1 MLMNTTSFLASQL
14 RSTLAATVNSTT
26 SLVSSIKSTLR
37 WTATTEESSRHTRLQ
52 QQQQQEQQEHQ
63 EQQRYQQ
70 YQQRKHLQRH
80 VDGDETARAK
90 SSAAYSQEVDVG
102 RGPFLH
108 EQYPSL
114 QPWKNLDRRIKNFG
128 LSMPLSANYTAPRH
142 PIVLCH
148 GLFGF
153 DKMGP
158 ETIPPLQIH
167 YWNGIQKALTKL
179 GAKVVVA
186 RVPRTGAIRERAE
199 DLDRMLSMTMEGS
212 PVNFVAHSMG
222 GLDCRYL
229 ISHIRD
235 KKYQVQSLTT
245 LSTPHRG
252 SPMMDWFRDNIGVGL
267 LQQSEEE
274 AMQKLGEAAM
284 KARMAAQEA
293 SNAIDAYLDHAS
305 AQYRRASDPRNGGA
319 AAAAAAER
327 CRSGLSNIPFV
338 KRLIPLL
345 DTPAY
350 ANLTT
355 TFCND
360 IFNPNTPDDPRVSY
374 YSYGASVPQLPLWA
388 PLGFPFEVI
397 KAKEGENDGLVSV
410 ASARWGKYIETVEC
424 DHWDLNNRWR
434 LKIGYSQ
441 KPFDAVELYM
451 SAATRLFREGH

>member
-1 MLMNTTSFLASQL
+1 MLMNTTSFIASQA
-14 RSTLAATVNSTT
+14 RATISATLHLTASLAVSLKSSLGWAARTKHVQEHEQEHAQGHENVQGQRQEQGRYQMEQQT
-26 SLVSSIKSTLR
+26 
-37 WTATTEESSRHTRLQ
+37 LQ
-52 QQQQQEQQEHQ
+52 QQQQQQQ
-63 EQQRYQQ
+63 QQRGDHFPLKESSVVVGQD
-70 YQQRKHLQRH
+70 
-80 VDGDETARAK
+80 VDLR
-90 SSAAYSQEVDVG
+90 QN
-102 RGPFLH
+102 PMQH
-108 EQYPSL
+108 QPYPSL
-114 QPWKNLDRRIKNFG
+114 QPWKNLDNRIKNFG
-128 LSMPLSANYTAPRH
+128 LMMPASANYAAPRH

-186 RVPRTGAIRERAE
+186 RVPRTGAIQKRAE
-199 DLDRMLSMTMEGS
+199 DLDRMLSRTMEGS

-235 KKYQVQSLTT
+235 KNYGVQSLTT
-245 LSTPHRG
+245 FSTPHYG

-274 AMQKLGEAAM
+274 AMRKLGGVAKM
-284 KARMAAQEA
+284 ARVAAQEA
-293 SNAIDAYLDHAS
+293 SDALNTYLD
-305 AQYRRASDPRNGGA
+305 D
-319 AAAAAAER
+319 AAER
-327 CRSGLSNIPFV
+327 ANVPNYRIGPNPNLISPLLN
-338 KRLIPLL
+338 RLIPFL

-355 TFCND
+355 TYCREV
-360 IFNPNTPDDPRVSY
+360 FNPNTPDDPNVSY
-374 YSYGASVPQLPLWA
+374 YSYGASVPQIPLWA
-388 PLGFPFEVI
+388 PLGFPWEVI
-397 KAKEGENDGLVSV
+397 KAKEGDNDGLVSV
-410 ASARWGKYIETVEC
+410 RSAKWGKYIETVEC

-451 SAATRLFREGH
+451 DAATRLFREGH

>member
-1 MLMNTTSFLASQL
+1 MLINTTSFLASQL

-26 SLVSSIKSTLR
+26 SLVSSIKSSLPWAAST
-37 WTATTEESSRHTRLQ
+37 ESSRQQLNREQ
-52 QQQQQEQQEHQ
+52 QQQQQQQQ
-63 EQQRYQQ
+63 QQLQQRDL
-70 YQQRKHLQRH
+70 LQRH
-80 VDGDETARAK
+80 GDHDDTSAE
-90 SSAAYSQEVDVG
+90 SSVAYSQEVDVG

-167 YWNGIQKALTKL
+167 YWNGIHKALTKL

-186 RVPRTGAIRERAE
+186 RVPRTGAIRERAQ
-199 DLDRMLSMTMEGS
+199 DLDRLLSMTMEGS

-229 ISHIRD
+229 ISHIHD

-284 KARMAAQEA
+284 KARMAAQTA
-293 SNAIDAYLDHAS
+293 TNAIDAYLDHAS
-305 AQYRRASDPRNGGA
+305 AEYMKGSNLGNGAS

-327 CRSGLSNIPFV
+327 CRSGLANIPFV

-451 SAATRLFREGH
+451 NAATRLFREGH